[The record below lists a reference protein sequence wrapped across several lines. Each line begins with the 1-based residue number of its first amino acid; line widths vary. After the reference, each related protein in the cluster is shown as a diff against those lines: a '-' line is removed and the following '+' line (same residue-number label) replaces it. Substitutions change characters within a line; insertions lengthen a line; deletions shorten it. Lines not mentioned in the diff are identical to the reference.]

1 MNTEQ
6 SSTESSSMSEGAS
19 PTEPLQLNVADKVV
33 LGLALLRIDK
43 DGTEDVWGIR
53 WAKLCLGGIVI
64 MHLRGLDLAVGWN
77 VPFATGFVMTLLQGA
92 LLLPFIY
99 LYTHSSKDL
108 QQTLLSQS
116 ERRTC
121 KISAGLVFGTA
132 FLWFVIPILLMIF
145 GFIPVS

>member
-6 SSTESSSMSEGAS
+6 SSTESSSMSENAS

-33 LGLALLRIDK
+33 LGLALLRLDK
-43 DGTEDVWGIR
+43 DGSEDMWAIR
-53 WAKLCLGGIVI
+53 WAKLFFGGFLI

-77 VPFATGFVMTLLQGA
+77 FPFATGFVMTLLQGT

-99 LYTHSSKDL
+99 LLTHSSKDL

-116 ERRTC
+116 ERRAC
-121 KISAGLVFGTA
+121 KIWAGLICGSG

-145 GFIPVS
+145 GFIPAS